1 MDKSSVLSVT
11 GFDCSMV
18 NGVERWLSVFFC
30 VWFLEIDCKAKMDLQ
45 FGARITLGEEMF
57 ENVSGGNLDGWWVS
71 DDKGVTLVYLA
82 LSQSVQIRFQSQ
94 TIFTGNKAIWSKVN
108 LCIQD
113 IISKWIWM
121 DIHKLLIVL

>member
-1 MDKSSVLSVT
+1 MDKSSVLGVT
-11 GFDCSMV
+11 GLDCSMV
-18 NGVERWLSVFFC
+18 SSVERWLGVFFC
-30 VWFLEIDCKAKMDLQ
+30 VYFLKIDCKTKMDLQ

-71 DDKGVTLVYLA
+71 DDKGITLVYLA
-82 LSQSVQIRFQSQ
+82 LSQSVQIRFQTQ
-94 TIFTGNKAIWSKVN
+94 TIFTGNKTIWSKFN

-113 IISKWIWM
+113 VISKWVWM

>member
-11 GFDCSMV
+11 GLDCSMV

-45 FGARITLGEEMF
+45 FGARITLREEMF

-71 DDKGVTLVYLA
+71 NDKGITLVYLA
-82 LSQSVQIRFQSQ
+82 LSQSVQIRFQIQ

>member
-11 GFDCSMV
+11 GLDCSMV

-30 VWFLEIDCKAKMDLQ
+30 VWFLEIDCEAKMDLQ
-45 FGARITLGEEMF
+45 FGARITLWEEMF

-71 DDKGVTLVYLA
+71 NDKGITLVYLA
-82 LSQSVQIRFQSQ
+82 LSQSVQIRFQIQ

-113 IISKWIWM
+113 VISKWIWM